1 MNGRNA
7 PLSPVSLGGSEWNYQ
22 PQNDSQ
28 GPYPNARGQLPIS
41 PPNSGGSAGMMDGG
55 FPPQPRS
62 NGGPSPPASI
72 GRSSVASNIY
82 ARSESGRSQRDD
94 ANQEAILGE
103 HYVSLKR
110 FLSEKSR
117 DGRPNA
123 PPNKARDKLQRLT
136 GVQFLEL
143 STDVYDE
150 LKRREAV
157 QRRPS
162 NASSQG
168 PPPYLMPENNFHPK
182 RNQAR
187 QKLSSLGPPRFR
199 DLATD
204 VFCELERRY
213 PRFQAGDIPRMGSP
227 MSMSIRGPPS
237 RSQTPVSGMNG
248 FPPPRPGSRMRRP
261 SEASSIRS
269 GRGGPP
275 VNGNYGVP
283 ASPSPANGEYG
294 RPMPKQ
300 FQSNTIVP
308 NKSTMLEEDDEV
320 PISPLTPAPEAN
332 GFGLGP
338 LSANQDSERSFD
350 GFGGDR
356 SAVPSE
362 NDQRL
367 IDEYEAQVRDLRE
380 KLDNMEDAMKQK
392 EDEMNRKLDDERDR
406 ASASNVQKK
415 EWEDIRADLENRL
428 AEVQNLNDSL
438 RQELDRLRDD
448 HAAEVRDLREEL
460 EDARQ
465 AAPIN
470 NMGARGGADTELQ
483 RENEDLRAAL
493 QEQQQVT
500 DEVRREAQDFLREMK
515 LLSQQGSTAWERHGE
530 MEKTIEVLEAEV
542 RDWRNRYARTKTQLR
557 NMRASSL
564 GLTIE
569 QDAAQYV
576 KERGFTEENG
586 LVKDVHVTKF
596 QISIDELLRRARVDD
611 PHKVIDSMKAVVV
624 SVRRITKD
632 IDDSAPKSEDLA
644 QQQARLKSKVSQTA
658 NNLITAS
665 KNFAAAAGISPVSL
679 LDAAASH
686 LVAAV
691 VEMLRTVKIRATPA
705 GELEDDDDG
714 TITPVDSTG
723 FFSPRSNS
731 NNQSQVSSAIS
742 SAPRTQDSLP
752 PPPPFQGL
760 GGLGNRGSADSS
772 TYSPISSP
780 RESYASK
787 RPISRGTNG
796 FLGLNKGLPSNPA
809 PLTNGN
815 GYRQQQ
821 QANRTEDVK
830 IYLEDQTAVLVQTIQ
845 NLVQLIRGDAGIDQI
860 ADEIGAIADVVG
872 KVVAETETLGG
883 GVGEELTQRLGACR
897 ERLLEAGDRG
907 AYLAAE
913 GKDPGSRE
921 WRMWTQTLPPIAFE
935 IARETKEVVLRLG
948 SGGGDDFS

>member
-1 MNGRNA
+1 
-7 PLSPVSLGGSEWNYQ
+7 
-22 PQNDSQ
+22 
-28 GPYPNARGQLPIS
+28 
-41 PPNSGGSAGMMDGG
+41 
-55 FPPQPRS
+55 
-62 NGGPSPPASI
+62 
-72 GRSSVASNIY
+72 
-82 ARSESGRSQRDD
+82 
-94 ANQEAILGE
+94 
-103 HYVSLKR
+103 
-110 FLSEKSR
+110 
-117 DGRPNA
+117 
-123 PPNKARDKLQRLT
+123 
-136 GVQFLEL
+136 
-143 STDVYDE
+143 
-150 LKRREAV
+150 
-157 QRRPS
+157 
-162 NASSQG
+162 
-168 PPPYLMPENNFHPK
+168 
-182 RNQAR
+182 
-187 QKLSSLGPPRFR
+187 
-199 DLATD
+199 
-204 VFCELERRY
+204 
-213 PRFQAGDIPRMGSP
+213 
-227 MSMSIRGPPS
+227 
-237 RSQTPVSGMNG
+237 
-248 FPPPRPGSRMRRP
+248 
-261 SEASSIRS
+261 
-269 GRGGPP
+269 
-275 VNGNYGVP
+275 
-283 ASPSPANGEYG
+283 
-294 RPMPKQ
+294 
-300 FQSNTIVP
+300 
-308 NKSTMLEEDDEV
+308 
-320 PISPLTPAPEAN
+320 
-332 GFGLGP
+332 
-338 LSANQDSERSFD
+338 
-350 GFGGDR
+350 
-356 SAVPSE
+356 
-362 NDQRL
+362 
-367 IDEYEAQVRDLRE
+367 
-380 KLDNMEDAMKQK
+380 MKQQ
-392 EDEMNRKLDDERDR
+392 EDEMNKKLDDERDR
-406 ASASNVQKK
+406 ASALNLQKK
-415 EWEDIRADLENRL
+415 EWDDLRADLENRL
-428 AEVQNLNDSL
+428 ADAQSLNDSL

-448 HAAEVRDLREEL
+448 HATEVRDLREQL

-465 AAPIN
+465 SAPRN
-470 NMGARGGADTELQ
+470 GMGSRGGADMELQ
-483 RENEDLRAAL
+483 RENDDLRAAL

-515 LLSQQGSTAWERHGE
+515 LLSQQGSTAWERQTE
-530 MEKTIEVLEAEV
+530 MEKTIEVLESEV

-632 IDDSAPKSEDLA
+632 IDDSGPKSEELA

-665 KNFAAAAGISPVSL
+665 KNFSAAAGISPVSL

-686 LVAAV
+686 LVSAV

-731 NNQSQVSSAIS
+731 NNQSQVSSVTVSSS
-742 SAPRTQDSLP
+742 SAPRTQDSSSSLP

-760 GGLGNRGSADSS
+760 GGIGNRGSADSS

-780 RESYASK
+780 RESYSSK
-787 RPISRGTNG
+787 RPVSRGG
-796 FLGLNKGLPSNPA
+796 YLGLNKGLPSNPA
-809 PLTNGN
+809 ATLANGNAN

-845 NLVQLIRGDAGIDQI
+845 NLVQLIRGDDAGIDQI

-883 GVGEELTQRLGACR
+883 EARDLTRRLGVCR

-907 AYLAAE
+907 MDLAAE

-948 SGGGDDFS
+948 SSAGDDFS